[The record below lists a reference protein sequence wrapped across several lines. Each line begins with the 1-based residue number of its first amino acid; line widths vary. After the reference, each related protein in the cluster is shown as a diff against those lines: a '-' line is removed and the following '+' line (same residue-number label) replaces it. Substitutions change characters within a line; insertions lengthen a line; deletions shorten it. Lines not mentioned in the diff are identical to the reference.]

1 MFCLT
6 ICLRFPQISN
16 PTLAVNILVELS
28 PGSEL
33 MQSNNVQNLKDVIP
47 KPNQE
52 ELKTIYISSCEM
64 LKKFHAM
71 FPPKNTEQELKV
83 GFRD

>member
-1 MFCLT
+1 MFL
-6 ICLRFPQISN
+6 L
-16 PTLAVNILVELS
+16 
-28 PGSEL
+28 
-33 MQSNNVQNLKDVIP
+33 DVIP

-71 FPPKNTEQELKV
+71 FPPKNAENELKV
-83 GFRD
+83 GLDLLIIGIYFCFIMFTVFY